1 MAILLLMAE
10 GEGKREPTEP
20 DPEKLA
26 KLLEIELMQKRAA
39 WQQAKARRGSL
50 RALSLF
56 FLFAVIVA
64 AAAGFYFI
72 LAPGRVTELRSQVP
86 AATTEPTLSPAP
98 APR

>member
-1 MAILLLMAE
+1 MAE
-10 GEGKREPTEP
+10 GDGKREPTEA

-56 FLFAVIVA
+56 FLLAVIVA
-64 AAAGFYFI
+64 AAVGFYFI
-72 LAPGRVTELRSQVP
+72 FSPGRVTEIRSQIP
-86 AATTEPTLSPAP
+86 AATAEPPLSPTP